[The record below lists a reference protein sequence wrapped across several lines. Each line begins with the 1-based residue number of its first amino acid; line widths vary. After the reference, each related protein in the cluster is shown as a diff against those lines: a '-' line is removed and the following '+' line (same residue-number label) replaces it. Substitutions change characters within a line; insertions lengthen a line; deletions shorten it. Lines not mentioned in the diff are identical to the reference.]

1 MNNILTPLHYIFKE
15 PRFILQTHRFFCKI
29 ILGTFVIPY
38 STNHMPQYY
47 KNPNQIIIH
56 SCAITPT
63 RHYKNMDRRKIWNY
77 PR

>member
-1 MNNILTPLHYIFKE
+1 MKNILTPLHSIFLKNLDLYSKLTDS
-15 PRFILQTHRFFCKI
+15 FAKI
-29 ILGTFVIPY
+29 ILGIVIPY